1 MEMVTFC
8 SPGGGD
14 DRQGRL
20 VASHPGRLMRPP
32 WRSELQ
38 NIVDEILAPASEV
51 GKRLGELVTSA
62 D

>member
-1 MEMVTFC
+1 MEMVTFY
-8 SPGGGD
+8 SPGGWD

-20 VASHPGRLMRPP
+20 VSSYLGRLMRPP

-38 NIVDEILAPASEV
+38 NIVDEILAAASEV
-51 GKRLGELVTSA
+51 GKRPGELVTSA